1 MTRWARGGNMQV
13 THFNV
18 ACIERHFL
26 LITDHIE
33 LQWFYNVMEPEGQ
46 MKRWLEYLSGFDFEV
61 VHS

>member
-1 MTRWARGGNMQV
+1 MQV